1 MKRQNYIAPF
11 IQVADYDTEM
21 PIAASKFDATVD
33 EQKVTPTEDDVFNGE
48 FRSRRESIFG
58 DSADDF

>member
-21 PIAASKFDATVD
+21 PIAASKFDGGRCLQRGVPLA
-33 EQKVTPTEDDVFNGE
+33 
-48 FRSRRESIFG
+48 
-58 DSADDF
+58 